1 MSKKANPPPP
11 VPVRGAAALL
21 GLGLAEAALSIYQWK
36 ELLTLRGGG
45 TTACGISEKINCETV
60 WNSAFASGVHER
72 LGMPVAALGLVWGIV
87 AVALSALYLVWRNN
101 GHTVRPAT
109 NGLRLTAAAGAAAS
123 LVFGLASASAGAL
136 CPTCLATYAL
146 TLSFAA
152 VAWKGLPGPVL
163 PQTGEWGRALQWTG
177 GFAAAAYVALLVPG
191 MQTPKASAA
200 VEKVATMTST
210 AAPGSLEAYLLG
222 LPQAEQQA
230 VSNALARYSMD
241 APLPALS
248 APRRRYGPENAPV
261 KMVEWTDSRCP
272 HCKNLVEVLA
282 LMKKRLPEGKL
293 SLEARQFPLDFQCN
307 STMPP
312 RATDGTG
319 TRCVAAKAQICIED
333 APDFWELREKLFAAQ
348 ATLNPESVRSILS
361 SGSVA
366 RTQLDACIASP
377 ATEKKLAEDIAYAM
391 QHDLH
396 GTPLVVING
405 REAAAIPSFL
415 YALIMADGNPNAA
428 AFKVLPAPQS
438 QAAQAHDHPH

>member
-36 ELLTLRGGG
+36 ELLTLRSGG
-45 TTACGISEKINCETV
+45 TTACGLSEKINCETV
-60 WNSAFASGVHER
+60 WNSAFASGVHELAR
-72 LGMPVAALGLVWGIV
+72 MPVAALGLVWAIV
-87 AVALSALYLVWRNN
+87 AVALSALFLVWRNN
-101 GHTVRPAT
+101 RHDVRPAV
-109 NGLRLTAAAGAAAS
+109 NGLRLTAAAGVAAS

-136 CPTCLATYAL
+136 CPTCLGTYAL
-146 TLSFAA
+146 TLTFAA

-163 PQTGEWGRALQWTG
+163 PRTGEWGRALQWTG
-177 GFAAAAYVALLVPG
+177 GFAVAAYVAMLMPG
-191 MQTPKASAA
+191 MQTPKATAA
-200 VEKVATMTST
+200 VEKIASITPS
-210 AAPGSLEAYLLG
+210 AAPGSLEAYLLS
-222 LPQAEQQA
+222 LPMAEQQA
-230 VSNALARYSMD
+230 VSNALARYRMD
-241 APLPALS
+241 TPLPALS
-248 APRRRYGPENAPV
+248 ATRRRYGPENAPV

-272 HCKNLVEVLA
+272 HCKSLVEVLA

-293 SLEARQFPLDFQCN
+293 SLEARQFPLDVQCN
-307 STMPP
+307 SSMPP

-333 APDFWELREKLFAAQ
+333 APDYWELREKLFAAQ
-348 ATLNPESVRSILS
+348 ATLNRENVLSILS

-366 RTQLDACIASP
+366 RSQLEACVAS
-377 ATEKKLAEDIAYAM
+377 AETEKKLAEDIAYAL

-405 REAAAIPSFL
+405 REAQAIPSFL
-415 YALIMADGNPNAA
+415 YALIMADGNGDAA
-428 AFKVLPAPQS
+428 AFNVLPAPKQ

>member
-45 TTACGISEKINCETV
+45 TTACGLSEKINCETV
-60 WNSAFASGVHER
+60 WNSAFASGVHELAR
-72 LGMPVAALGLVWGIV
+72 MPVAALGLVWAIV
-87 AVALSALYLVWRNN
+87 AVALSALFLVWRNN
-101 GHTVRPAT
+101 RHDVRPAV
-109 NGLRLTAAAGAAAS
+109 NGLRLTAAAGVAAS

-136 CPTCLATYAL
+136 CPTCLGTYAL
-146 TLSFAA
+146 TLTFAA

-163 PQTGEWGRALQWTG
+163 PRTGEWGRALQWTG
-177 GFAAAAYVALLVPG
+177 GFAVAAYVAMLMPG
-191 MQTPKASAA
+191 MQTPKATAA
-200 VEKVATMTST
+200 VEKVSTMTSS
-210 AAPGSLEAYLLG
+210 AAPGSLEAYLLS
-222 LPQAEQQA
+222 LPMAEQQA
-230 VSNALARYSMD
+230 VSNALARYRMD
-241 APLPALS
+241 TPLPALS
-248 APRRRYGPENAPV
+248 ATRRRYGPENAPV

-272 HCKNLVEVLA
+272 HCKSLVEVLA

-293 SLEARQFPLDFQCN
+293 SLEARQFPLDVQCN
-307 STMPP
+307 SSMPP

-333 APDFWELREKLFAAQ
+333 APDYWELREKLFAAQ
-348 ATLNPESVRSILS
+348 ATLNRENVLSILS

-366 RTQLDACIASP
+366 RSQLEACVAS
-377 ATEKKLAEDIAYAM
+377 AETEKKLAEDIAYAL

-405 REAAAIPSFL
+405 REAQAIPSFL
-415 YALIMADGNPNAA
+415 YALIMADGNGDAA
-428 AFKVLPAPQS
+428 AFQVLPAPNP